1 MIVWLIGGVMEY
13 YCKYLFFIFIIR
25 YEMLSALP
33 PFYHENIDKMYYM
46 IKNSD
51 LKFSKRVTISNEAK
65 DLLSRVR
72 NIL

>member
-1 MIVWLIGGVMEY
+1 
-13 YCKYLFFIFIIR
+13 
-25 YEMLSALP
+25 MLSALP

-65 DLLSRVR
+65 DLLSKVR
-72 NIL
+72 NIK